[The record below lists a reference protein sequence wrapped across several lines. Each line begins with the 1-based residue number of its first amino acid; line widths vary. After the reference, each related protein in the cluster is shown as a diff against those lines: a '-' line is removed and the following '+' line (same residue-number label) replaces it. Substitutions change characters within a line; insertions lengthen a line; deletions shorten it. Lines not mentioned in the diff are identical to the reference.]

1 MDFKR
6 MFRSFRFAGKG
17 LYQLALQ
24 ENNAKFHLL
33 GTVLVLMGGGYFHL
47 SNVEWCLV
55 IFAIVLV
62 WAAEAINTAL
72 EVLCDRIS
80 TQKDPMI
87 GKVKD
92 LAAGGVLVCA
102 MGAFAVGVF
111 IFGPRI
117 LAFFQG

>member
-33 GTVLVLMGGGYFHL
+33 ATVLVLMGGGYFHL
-47 SNVEWCLV
+47 NTVEWCLV
-55 IFAIVLV
+55 TFAIVLV

>member
-17 LYQLALQ
+17 LYKLALQ